1 MIEIEAGGSLDE
13 VSGDVLVV
21 PVLGEHNWGPG
32 ADQVA
37 DELGDFLTDYL
48 DEIDFQGKPG
58 SVASLPV
65 RDRLAFKRLLLVG
78 LGENPDH
85 EQLRQGAGAAGKNAT
100 RDASVVTTLHLV
112 DVPGA
117 DVAVLEGLLLSQY
130 RFEKYRTEK
139 KPSRVERIT
148 LVAADEAAIAGA
160 ARRASVTADAV
171 NLARDLINEPP
182 AAKSPSTLVEVA
194 RGIADAGGLD
204 ITVFEP
210 DQFEQERFGGLMG
223 VAAGSHQPA
232 AMIVLRHEP
241 ADPQGFIGIVG
252 KGIVFDSGGL
262 SLKPPSGMETMKT
275 DMSGAAVVLA
285 TMQAI
290 AALELPVRV
299 VGVAPVTENMPGG
312 GAQRPGDVLTPRNG
326 KTVEVLNTDA
336 EGRLVLADAL
346 SLVAEEEPDLIVDA
360 ATLTG
365 ACPVALGE
373 KIAGLWGNTDQAI
386 DQVRVAADEAGEA
399 VWHMPLPGYYRKNI
413 DSDVADMKNTGP
425 RYGGSIN
432 AALFL
437 KEFVADVPWV
447 HLDIAGPARWPDDE
461 HYQVKGGSG
470 FGVRT
475 LVKLI
480 ENVASNG
487 AGP

>member
-1 MIEIEAGGSLDE
+1 MIEIEAAAGIAN
-13 VSGDVLVV
+13 VSADALVV
-21 PVLGEHNWGPG
+21 PVLGERNWGPG
-32 ADQVA
+32 GDWAA
-37 DELGDFLTDYL
+37 GELGDFLTDHL
-48 DEIDFQGKPG
+48 DDTDFQGKPG
-58 SVASLPV
+58 SVVALSV
-65 RDRLAFKRLLLVG
+65 GDRLSFKRLVLVG
-78 LGENPDH
+78 VGPEPDH
-85 EQLRQGAGAAGKNAT
+85 EQIRQAAGAAGKEIT
-100 RDASVVTTLHLV
+100 RAGSVATTLHLL
-112 DVPGA
+112 DGPEAG
-117 DVAVLEGLLLSQY
+117 VATLEGLLLSQY
-130 RFEKYRTEK
+130 RFDKYRTEK
-139 KPSRVERIT
+139 KPSRLERIV
-148 LVAADEAAIAGA
+148 LIDAEPEAAAAA
-160 ARRASVTADAV
+160 ARRARVTAEAV

-182 AAKSPSTLVEVA
+182 GAKSPATLVEVA
-194 RGIADAGGLD
+194 RGIAASGGLD
-204 ITVFEP
+204 ITVYEP
-210 DQFEQERFGGLMG
+210 HQFEAERFGGLMG
-223 VAAGSHQPA
+223 VAAGSHEPA

-241 ADPQGFIGIVG
+241 ADPKGFIGIVG

-285 TMQAI
+285 TMQAV
-290 AALELPVRV
+290 AALEVPVRV
-299 VGVAPVTENMPGG
+299 VGVTPVTENMPGG

-326 KTVEVLNTDA
+326 TTVEVLNTDA

-373 KIAGLWGNTDQAI
+373 KIAGLWGNTDDAI
-386 DQVRVAADEAGEA
+386 SRVKAAAADAGEA
-399 VWHMPLPGYYRKNI
+399 VWHMPLPAYYRKNI
-413 DSDVADMKNTGP
+413 DSDIADIKNTGP

-437 KEFVADVPWV
+437 KEFVGDVPWV

-475 LVKLI
+475 LVRLI
-480 ENVASNG
+480 EN
-487 AGP
+487 AGE

>member
-1 MIEIEAGGSLDE
+1 MIDIVAGGELADAAA
-13 VSGDVLVV
+13 DVLVV
-21 PVLGEHNWGPG
+21 PVLGERNWGPG
-32 ADQVA
+32 ADWVA
-37 DELGDFLTDYL
+37 DQLGDFLTDYL
-48 DEIDFQGKPG
+48 DEIDFSGKPG
-58 SVASLPV
+58 AVASIPV
-65 RDRLAFKRLLLVG
+65 HDRLAFKRLLLVG
-78 LGENPDH
+78 LGEKPDL
-85 EQLRQGAGAAGKNAT
+85 EQLRQAAGSAGKNVT
-100 RDASVVTTLHLV
+100 RDGEVATTLHQV
-112 DVPGA
+112 DLAGA
-117 DVAVLEGLLLSQY
+117 DVAVLEGFLLSQY
-130 RFEKYRTEK
+130 RFDKYRTEK
-139 KPSRVERIT
+139 KPSKVER
-148 LVAADEAAIAGA
+148 LALLDADPDAVAAAGTR
-160 ARRASVTADAV
+160 ARVTADAV

-182 AAKSPSTLVEVA
+182 AAKSPTALVEVA
-194 RGIADAGGLD
+194 RGIAAAGSLD
-204 ITVFEP
+204 ITVFDP
-210 DQFEQERFGGLMG
+210 SQFEEERFGGLIG

-241 ADPQGFIGIVG
+241 VEPKGFIAIVG

-262 SLKPPSGMETMKT
+262 SLKPPAAMEAMKT

-285 TMQAI
+285 AMQAI
-290 AALELPVRV
+290 ASLELPVRV

-326 KTVEVLNTDA
+326 TTVEVLNTDA

-373 KIAGLWGNTDQAI
+373 KIAGMWGNTDAAI
-386 DQVRVAADEAGEA
+386 DQVRAAAAEAGEA
-399 VWHMPLPGYYRKNI
+399 VWHMPLPSYYRKNI
-413 DSDVADMKNTGP
+413 DSDIADIKNTGT

-437 KEFVADVPWV
+437 KEFVGDVPWV

-475 LVKLI
+475 LVRLI
-480 ENVASNG
+480 ENVGGN
-487 AGP
+487 

>member
-1 MIEIEAGGSLDE
+1 MIDIEAGGPLADASA
-13 VSGDVLVV
+13 DVLVV
-21 PVLGEHNWGPG
+21 PVLGERNWGPG
-32 ADQVA
+32 ADWVA
-37 DELGDFLTDYL
+37 DQLGDFLVDYL
-48 DEIDFQGKPG
+48 EEIDFQGKPG
-58 SVASLPV
+58 ATASIPV

-78 LGENPDH
+78 LGEDPDL
-85 EQLRQGAGAAGKNAT
+85 EQLRQAAGSAGKEVT
-100 RDASVVTTLHLV
+100 RDEEVATTLHQV
-112 DVPGA
+112 DLPGA
-117 DVAVLEGLLLSQY
+117 DVAVLEGLLLAQY
-130 RFEKYRTEK
+130 RFDKYRTEK
-139 KPSRVERIT
+139 KPSKVERVI
-148 LVAADEAAIAGA
+148 LLGGGDAATAGA
-160 ARRASVTADAV
+160 RARVTADAV

-182 AAKSPSTLVEVA
+182 AAKSPNTLVEVA
-194 RGIADAGGLD
+194 RGIATAGGLE

-210 DQFEQERFGGLMG
+210 SQFEEERFGGLMG

-241 ADPQGFIGIVG
+241 ADPKGFIAIVG

-262 SLKPPSGMETMKT
+262 SLKPPAGMEAMKT

-299 VGVAPVTENMPGG
+299 VGVTPVTENMPGG

-326 KTVEVLNTDA
+326 TTVEVLNTDA

-373 KIAGLWGNTDQAI
+373 KIAGMWGNTDEAI
-386 DQVRVAADEAGEA
+386 DRVRSAAAEAGEA
-399 VWHMPLPGYYRKNI
+399 VWHMPLPSYYRKNI
-413 DSDVADMKNTGP
+413 DSDVADIKNTGT

-437 KEFVADVPWV
+437 KEFVGDVPWV

-475 LVKLI
+475 LVRLI
-480 ENVASNG
+480 ERTANG
-487 AGP
+487 S

>member
-1 MIEIEAGGSLDE
+1 MIEIQAAPDVASATA
-13 VSGDVLVV
+13 DVLVV
-21 PVLGEHNWGPG
+21 PVLGERNLGPG
-32 ADQVA
+32 GEWLAG
-37 DELGDFLTDYL
+37 ELGDFLTDYL
-48 DEIDFQGKPG
+48 DELDFQGKPG

-65 RDRLAFKRLLLVG
+65 RDRLSFKRLVLVG
-78 LGENPDH
+78 VGTDPAP
-85 EQLRQGAGAAGKNAT
+85 EQIRQAAGAAGKMIT
-100 RDASVVTTLHLV
+100 RDESVATTIHQL
-112 DVPGA
+112 DGPGSVLA
-117 DVAVLEGLLLSQY
+117 ALEGFLLSQY
-130 RFEKYRTEK
+130 RFDKYRTEK
-139 KPSRVERIT
+139 KPSKLERI
-148 LVAADEAAIAGA
+148 LLIDAAEAEIAPLA
-160 ARRASVTADAV
+160 DRARVIADAV

-182 AAKSPSTLVEVA
+182 AAKSPNTLVEIA
-194 RGIADAGGLD
+194 RQIATTGDLD
-204 ITVFEP
+204 VTVYGP
-210 DQFEQERFGGLMG
+210 DQFEAERFGGLIG
-223 VAAGSHQPA
+223 VAAGSHEPA

-241 ADPQGFIGIVG
+241 ADPKGFIAIVG

-290 AALELPVRV
+290 AALDLPVRV
-299 VGVAPVTENMPGG
+299 VGVTLVTENMPGG

-326 KTVEVLNTDA
+326 TTVEVLNTDA

-373 KIAGLWGNTDQAI
+373 KIAGLWGNTDEAI
-386 DQVRVAADEAGEA
+386 DRVKAAAADAGEA

-413 DSDVADMKNTGP
+413 DSDVADIKNTGT

-437 KEFVADVPWV
+437 KEFVGEVPWA

-480 ENVASNG
+480 EN
-487 AGP
+487 AGE

>member
-1 MIEIEAGGSLDE
+1 MIEIAAATGIESTSA
-13 VSGDVLVV
+13 DVLVL
-21 PVLGEHNWGPG
+21 PVLGGRNWGPG
-32 ADQVA
+32 GDWVA
-37 DELGDFLTDYL
+37 GELGDFLTDSL
-48 DEIDFQGKPG
+48 DEVEFQGKPG
-58 SVASLPV
+58 SVAVLPV
-65 RDRLAFKRLLLVG
+65 RDRLSFKSLVLVG
-78 LGENPDH
+78 VGSDPDQ
-85 EQLRQGAGAAGKNAT
+85 EQVRQAAGAAGKKIT
-100 RDASVVTTLHLV
+100 RDGSVATTLHLL
-112 DVPGA
+112 DVPNSGGA
-117 DVAVLEGLLLSQY
+117 ALEGLLLSQY
-130 RFEKYRTEK
+130 RFDKYRTEK
-139 KPSRVERIT
+139 KPSKLERI
-148 LVAADEAAIAGA
+148 LLIDADEEAVTAAA
-160 ARRASVTADAV
+160 ARARVTVDAV

-182 AAKSPSTLVEVA
+182 AAKSPTMLVEVA
-194 RGIADAGGLD
+194 RQIAATGGLD
-204 ITVFEP
+204 ITVYEP
-210 DQFEQERFGGLMG
+210 DQFEAERFGGLIG
-223 VAAGSHQPA
+223 VAAGSHEPA

-241 ADPQGFIGIVG
+241 ADPKGFIAIVG

-262 SLKPPSGMETMKT
+262 SLKPPAGMETMKT

-312 GAQRPGDVLTPRNG
+312 GAQRPGDVLIPRNG
-326 KTVEVLNTDA
+326 TTVEVLNTDA

-373 KIAGLWGNTDQAI
+373 KIAGLWGNTDEAI
-386 DQVRVAADEAGEA
+386 EQVKAAAADAGEA
-399 VWHMPLPGYYRKNI
+399 VWHMPLPSYYRKNI
-413 DSDVADMKNTGP
+413 DSDVADIKNTGT

-437 KEFVADVPWV
+437 KEFVGAVPWV

-480 ENVASNG
+480 EQ
-487 AGP
+487 AGQ

>member
-1 MIEIEAGGSLDE
+1 MIEINAGGPVAEASA
-13 VSGDVLVV
+13 DVLVV
-21 PVLGEHNWGPG
+21 PVLGDRNWGPG
-32 ADQVA
+32 ADWVA
-37 DELGDFLTDYL
+37 DQLGDFLTDYL
-48 DEIDFQGKPG
+48 DEIDFEGKPG
-58 SVASLPV
+58 AVASLPV
-65 RDRLAFKRLLLVG
+65 RDRLPFKRVLLVG
-78 LGENPDH
+78 LGQDPDA
-85 EQLRQGAGAAGKNAT
+85 EQVRQGSGSAGKKVT
-100 RDASVVTTLHLV
+100 RDASVATTLHLV
-112 DVPGA
+112 GGWP
-117 DVAVLEGLLLSQY
+117 VAVLEGLLLSQY
-130 RFEKYRTEK
+130 RFDKYRTEK
-139 KPSRVERIT
+139 KPSKLEQVT
-148 LVAADEAAIAGA
+148 LLDIDEATA
-160 ARRASVTADAV
+160 AAAAFRATIVADAV

-182 AAKSPSTLVEVA
+182 SAQPPSTLVKIAYRLAGEV
-194 RGIADAGGLD
+194 DLD
-204 ITVFEP
+204 ITVFDP
-210 DQFEQERFGGLMG
+210 DNFEDERFGGLIG

-232 AMIVLRHEP
+232 AMIVMRHEP
-241 ADPQGFIGIVG
+241 PDPKGHIAIVG

-262 SLKPPSGMETMKT
+262 SLKPPAGMESMKT
-275 DMSGAAVVLA
+275 DMSGAAVVMA

-290 AALELPVRV
+290 GALKIPVRV

-373 KIAGLWGNTDQAI
+373 KIAGLWGNTDEAI
-386 DQVRVAADEAGEA
+386 ERVKSAAAEAGES
-399 VWHMPLPGYYRKNI
+399 VWHMPLPSFYRKNI
-413 DSDVADMKNTGP
+413 DSDIADMKNTGP

-437 KEFVADVPWV
+437 KEFVGDVPWA

-475 LVKLI
+475 LIRLI
-480 ENVASNG
+480 EKA
-487 AGP
+487 AE

>member
-1 MIEIEAGGSLDE
+1 MIDITAAGGLAEASADALI
-13 VSGDVLVV
+13 V
-21 PVLGEHNWGPG
+21 PVLGNRTWGPG
-32 ADQVA
+32 ADWVA
-37 DELGDFLTDYL
+37 EQLGDYLTDFLDELDFT
-48 DEIDFQGKPG
+48 GKAG
-58 SVASLPV
+58 AVAAVPV
-65 RDRLAFKRLLLVG
+65 RGLLEFKRVILVG
-78 LGENPDH
+78 LGDEPDT
-85 EQLRQGAGAAGKNAT
+85 EGLRQGAGAAGRKVT
-100 RDASVVTTLHLV
+100 RSPGVATTLHQV
-112 DVPGA
+112 DVPA
-117 DVAVLEGLLLSQY
+117 AAVAVLEGMLLSQY
-130 RFEKYRTEK
+130 RFDKYRTEK
-139 KPSRVERIT
+139 KPSKLERIG
-148 LVAADEAAIAGA
+148 LIDAEESAVAEAV
-160 ARRASVTADAV
+160 RRARATVDAV

-182 AAKSPSTLVEVA
+182 AAKAPQALVEVA
-194 RGIADAGGLD
+194 TTIAEEGGLD
-204 ITVFEP
+204 LTVYQP
-210 DQFEQERFGGLMG
+210 DQFEEERFGGLIG

-241 ADPQGFIGIVG
+241 ENARGFVAIVG

-262 SLKPPSGMETMKT
+262 SLKPPAAMEAMKT

-285 TMQAI
+285 TMQAV
-290 AALELPVRV
+290 AALELPVKV
-299 VGVAPVTENMPGG
+299 VGLAPVTENMPGG

-346 SLVAEEEPDLIVDA
+346 SLAAEEEPDIIVDA

-373 KIAGLWGNTDQAI
+373 KIAGLWGNNDAAIERVSQA
-386 DQVRVAADEAGEA
+386 AAEAGEA
-399 VWHMPLPGYYRKNI
+399 VWHMPLPSYYRKNI

-437 KEFVADVPWV
+437 NEFVGDVPWA

-475 LVKLI
+475 LLRLI
-480 ENVASNG
+480 EAT
-487 AGP
+487 AEQ

>member
-1 MIEIEAGGSLDE
+1 MTEIQAAPDLASATA
-13 VSGDVLVV
+13 DVLVV
-21 PVLGEHNWGPG
+21 PVLGERNWGPG
-32 ADQVA
+32 GEWLAG
-37 DELGDFLTDYL
+37 ELGDFLTDYL
-48 DEIDFQGKPG
+48 DELDFQGKPG

-65 RDRLAFKRLLLVG
+65 RDRLSFKRLVLVG
-78 LGENPDH
+78 VGTDPDP
-85 EQLRQGAGAAGKNAT
+85 EQIRQGAGAAGKLIT
-100 RDASVVTTLHLV
+100 RDESVATTIHQL
-112 DVPGA
+112 DGPGSVLA
-117 DVAVLEGLLLSQY
+117 ALEGFLLSQY
-130 RFEKYRTEK
+130 RFDKYRTEK
-139 KPSRVERIT
+139 KPSKLERI
-148 LVAADEAAIAGA
+148 LLIDADEAEIAPLA
-160 ARRASVTADAV
+160 DRARVIADAV

-182 AAKSPSTLVEVA
+182 AAKSPNTLVEVA
-194 RGIADAGGLD
+194 RQIATTGDLD
-204 ITVFEP
+204 VTVYGP
-210 DQFEQERFGGLMG
+210 DQFEAERFGGLIG
-223 VAAGSHQPA
+223 VAAGSHEPA

-241 ADPQGFIGIVG
+241 ADPKGFIAIVG

-290 AALELPVRV
+290 AALDVPVRV
-299 VGVAPVTENMPGG
+299 VGVTPVTENMPGG

-326 KTVEVLNTDA
+326 TTVEVLNTDA

-373 KIAGLWGNTDQAI
+373 KIAGLWGNTDEAI
-386 DQVRVAADEAGEA
+386 DRVKAAASDAGEA

-413 DSDVADMKNTGP
+413 DSDVADIKNTGT

-437 KEFVADVPWV
+437 KEFVGEVPWA

-480 ENVASNG
+480 EQ
-487 AGP
+487 AGE

>member
-1 MIEIEAGGSLDE
+1 MIDIVAGGELSE
-13 VSGDVLVV
+13 ASADVLVV
-21 PVLGEHNWGPG
+21 PVLGERNWGPG
-32 ADQVA
+32 ADWAAEQ
-37 DELGDFLTDYL
+37 LGDFLSDYL

-58 SVASLPV
+58 AVASIPV

-78 LGENPDH
+78 LGEKPDL
-85 EQLRQGAGAAGKNAT
+85 EQLRQAAGSAGKEVT
-100 RDASVVTTLHLV
+100 RDAAVATTLNQIDLA
-112 DVPGA
+112 GA
-117 DVAVLEGLLLSQY
+117 NVAVLEGFLLSQY
-130 RFEKYRTEK
+130 RFDKYRTEK
-139 KPSRVERIT
+139 KPSKVESIA
-148 LVAADEAAIAGA
+148 LLGADAAAVAAAGTRAGVTAGA
-160 ARRASVTADAV
+160 V
-171 NLARDLINEPP
+171 NFARDLINEPP
-182 AAKSPSTLVEVA
+182 AAKSPTTLVEVA
-194 RGIADAGGLD
+194 RGIAAAGGLE
-204 ITVFEP
+204 ITVFDP
-210 DQFEQERFGGLMG
+210 SQFEEERFGGLMG

-241 ADPQGFIGIVG
+241 PDPKGFIAIVG

-262 SLKPPSGMETMKT
+262 SLKPPAGMETMKT

-290 AALELPVRV
+290 AALEVPVRV

-373 KIAGLWGNTDQAI
+373 KIAGMWGNTDEAL
-386 DQVRVAADEAGEA
+386 DQVRTAAAEAGEA

-413 DSDVADMKNTGP
+413 DSDVADMKNTGT

-437 KEFVADVPWV
+437 KEFVGDVPWV

-475 LVKLI
+475 LVRLI
-480 ENVASNG
+480 ENVASRR
-487 AGP
+487 P

>member
-1 MIEIEAGGSLDE
+1 MIEIEAGGELSE
-13 VSGDVLVV
+13 ASGDVLVV
-21 PVLGEHNWGPG
+21 PVLGERNWGPG
-32 ADQVA
+32 ADWVA
-37 DELGDFLTDYL
+37 EQLGDFLIESL
-48 DEIDFQGKPG
+48 DELDFSGKPG
-58 SVASLPV
+58 SVASVSV
-65 RDRLAFKRLLLVG
+65 RGRLAFKRLLLVG
-78 LGENPDH
+78 LGEEPDL
-85 EQLRQGAGAAGKNAT
+85 EQLRQGAGEAGKKAT
-100 RDASVVTTLHLV
+100 RDASLATTLHLV
-112 DVPGA
+112 EMSGSE
-117 DVAVLEGLLLSQY
+117 VAVLEGLLLAQY
-130 RFEKYRTEK
+130 RFDKYRTEK
-139 KPSRVERIT
+139 KPSKLERVT
-148 LVAADEAAIAGA
+148 LLQSGAEDVAVAS
-160 ARRASVTADAV
+160 ARARVTAEAV

-182 AAKSPSTLVEVA
+182 AGKSPTRLAEIA
-194 RGIADAGGLD
+194 REIAAGGGLD
-204 ITVFEP
+204 VTVYEP
-210 DQFEQERFGGLMG
+210 SQFEEMRFGGLMG

-241 ADPQGFIGIVG
+241 VEPKAFIAIVG

-262 SLKPPSGMETMKT
+262 SLKPPASMEAMKT

-285 TMQAI
+285 TMQAV
-290 AALELPVRV
+290 ASLNPPVRV
-299 VGVAPVTENMPGG
+299 MALAPVTENMPGG

-346 SLVAEEEPDLIVDA
+346 SLAAEEEPDLIVDA

-365 ACPVALGE
+365 ACPIALGE
-373 KIAGLWGNTDQAI
+373 KIAGLWGNTDEAI
-386 DQVRVAADEAGEA
+386 EQVKAAAREAGEA

-437 KEFVADVPWV
+437 KEFVGDVPWV

-480 ENVASNG
+480 ET
-487 AGP
+487 AGGD